1 MRALLGRALLLLVA
15 LACGAAPVPA
25 AAAAAQELRFIRI
38 GTGAAG
44 GSYFPVGGL
53 IANAI
58 SNPPGSAPCELGGS
72 CGVPGLVVAAVST
85 QGAIEN
91 AQAVAEGR
99 LDLALCQAD
108 VAYYAYTG
116 SGTWAPKPPLTNLRA
131 IANLYPELLHAVV
144 RHDSDVSSIAQ
155 MRGKRINLGEQNS
168 GTLAVARWVLRA
180 HGAPPS
186 TLKGSFLSLNR
197 ASSLL
202 VEGKLDGLFMIGGTP
217 LTAVTDVAEAV
228 PIAILPVSEPIASQL
243 MREHRFF
250 ARSVIPDGTYP
261 GVGTVETIA
270 VGAQLL
276 VTADMDERF
285 VYAITQALWDPRN
298 RPILDGGH
306 PLGKLIRRETA
317 LDGLAIPL
325 HPGAQ
330 RYYEQQERT
339 GGSAPPP

>member
-15 LACGAAPVPA
+15 LAFGAASVQAAPA
-25 AAAAAQELRFIRI
+25 TAQDVRFIRI

-58 SNPPGSAPCELGGS
+58 SNPPGSAPCALGGS
-72 CGVPGLVVAAVST
+72 CGVPGLVAAAVST
-85 QGAIEN
+85 QGAVEN
-91 AQAVAEGR
+91 AQAVADGK

-108 VAYYAYTG
+108 VAYFAYTG
-116 SGTWAPKPPLTNLRA
+116 TGPWAPKPALKNLRV
-131 IANLYPELLHAVV
+131 IANLYPELMHAVV
-144 RHDSDVSSIAQ
+144 RRDAGISAIGQ

-180 HGAPPS
+180 YNVPPS
-186 TLKGSFLSLNR
+186 TLTASFLSLNR

-202 VEGKLDGLFMIGGTP
+202 VEGKLDGFFMIGGYP
-217 LTAVTDVAEAV
+217 LTAVTDSAEAL
-228 PIAILPVSEPIASQL
+228 PIAILPVDEAVATQL
-243 MREHRFF
+243 MRQHRFF
-250 ARSVIPDGTYP
+250 ARSVIPDKTYP
-261 GVGTVETIA
+261 GVGAVETLA
-270 VGAQLL
+270 VGAQLI
-276 VTADMDERF
+276 VTADMDEGF
-285 VYAITQALWDPRN
+285 VYAMTQALWDPRN

-325 HPGAQ
+325 HPGAA
-330 RYYEQQERT
+330 RYYEQQGQTR
-339 GGSAPPP
+339 SAPPQ

>member
-15 LACGAAPVPA
+15 LALGAAPVQAAPA
-25 AAAAAQELRFIRI
+25 TTQELRFIRI

-72 CGVPGLVVAAVST
+72 CGVPGLVAAAIST
-85 QGAIEN
+85 QGAVEN
-91 AQAVAEGR
+91 AQAVAEGK

-108 VAYYAYTG
+108 VAYFAYTG
-116 SGTWAPKPPLTNLRA
+116 TGPWAPKPPLKNLRV

-144 RHDSDVSSIAQ
+144 RRDSSLSSIAQ

-168 GTLAVARWVLRA
+168 GTLAIARWVLRA
-180 HGAPPS
+180 HDVPPS
-186 TLKGSFLSLNR
+186 TITASFLSLNR

-202 VEGKLDGLFMIGGTP
+202 VEGKLDGFFMIGGYP
-217 LTAVTDVAEAV
+217 LTAVTDIAEAL
-228 PIAILPVSEPIASQL
+228 PIAILPVGEAIATRL

-250 ARSVIPDGTYP
+250 AHRVIPDQTYP
-261 GVGTVETIA
+261 GVGAVETLS
-270 VGAQLL
+270 VGAQLI

-285 VYAITQALWDPRN
+285 VYALTQALWDPRN

-306 PLGKLIRRETA
+306 PLGKLIRRERA

-325 HPGAQ
+325 HPGAA
-330 RYYEQQERT
+330 RYYEQQGQT
-339 GGSAPPP
+339 GSAPPP